1 MNLQSLITRTC
12 RRIAS
17 PTDDGSLSDP
27 HRGIMEDV
35 QGSAVSTHED
45 VKRECLNLTSPSGW
59 IGPALDSGSGCSRLA
74 TVQLVDYV
82 N

>member
-1 MNLQSLITRTC
+1 
-12 RRIAS
+12 
-17 PTDDGSLSDP
+17 
-27 HRGIMEDV
+27 MEAV

-74 TVQLVDYV
+74 TVQLVDGV